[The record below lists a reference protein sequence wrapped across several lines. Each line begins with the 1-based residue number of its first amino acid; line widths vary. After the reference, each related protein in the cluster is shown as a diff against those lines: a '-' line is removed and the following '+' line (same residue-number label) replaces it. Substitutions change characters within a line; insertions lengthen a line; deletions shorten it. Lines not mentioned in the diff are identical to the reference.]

1 MLQPRVHIRW
11 YILLDVIAAIICWI
25 AFYFG
30 RKNILDEPF
39 IIGNFF
45 YIGLIAMPL
54 AWASLFT
61 LGGSYK
67 ALYAKSRLFEFF
79 HTAIVCI
86 IGSLFVLFF
95 FVLCNFLLL

>member
-1 MLQPRVHIRW
+1 
-11 YILLDVIAAIICWI
+11 LLDVIAAIICWI
-25 AFYFG
+25 AFYFV

-39 IIGNFF
+39 IIGKNF

-67 ALYAKSRLFEFF
+67 SLYAKSRLFEFF

-86 IGSLFVLFF
+86 IGSLFILFF

>member
-67 ALYAKSRLFEFF
+67 ALYAKSRLFEFY
-79 HTAIVCI
+79 IPL
-86 IGSLFVLFF
+86 SFV
-95 FVLCNFLLL
+95 